1 MSDCLIAKDNSPCWI
16 CDKAADSV
24 FDSFCWSVS
33 LIRVMRHSFSVTKA
47 NSLPLPTKCCIWL
60 NSIATRSICFPRL
73 VLNHNNKRI
82 SMIDS
87 AWLLIYIF
95 IYLSSTTITSSSSL
109 SSPFIASFFISVLMP
124 NKSSTFVTDSWIFSK
139 SFSVD
144 YRIRL
149 INKAMWINGFSLL
162 FYLLNV
168 LVYQA
173 VLLASLW
180 LVGNGRVHPTLDSI
194 Y

>member
-1 MSDCLIAKDNSPCWI
+1 
-16 CDKAADSV
+16 
-24 FDSFCWSVS
+24 
-33 LIRVMRHSFSVTKA
+33 
-47 NSLPLPTKCCIWL
+47 
-60 NSIATRSICFPRL
+60 
-73 VLNHNNKRI
+73 
-82 SMIDS
+82 
-87 AWLLIYIF
+87 
-95 IYLSSTTITSSSSL
+95 L